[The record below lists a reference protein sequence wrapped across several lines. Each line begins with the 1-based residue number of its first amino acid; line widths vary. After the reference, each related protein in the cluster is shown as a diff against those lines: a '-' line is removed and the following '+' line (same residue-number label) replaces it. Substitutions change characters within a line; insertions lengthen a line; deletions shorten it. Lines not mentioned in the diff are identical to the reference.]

1 VAKTSKSPLGT
12 PVIRIDGSKGFF
24 RDLAV
29 PTGQIQTLRNE
40 NLNRETLPEAG
51 LM

>member
-1 VAKTSKSPLGT
+1 MEL
-12 PVIRIDGSKGFF
+12 KGFF

-29 PTGQIQTLRNE
+29 PTGQIQALRNE

-51 LM
+51 LMYEICLIFVRPVILGSY